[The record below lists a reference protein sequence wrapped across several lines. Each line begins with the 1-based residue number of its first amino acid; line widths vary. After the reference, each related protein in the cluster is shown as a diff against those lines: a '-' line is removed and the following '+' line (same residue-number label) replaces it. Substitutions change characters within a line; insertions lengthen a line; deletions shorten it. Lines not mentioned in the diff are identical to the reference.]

1 MGAKFDIVE
10 RSGLLQTL
18 EHGSDEVSAVAKQS
32 RHIQSVERAMALLE
46 QLSTMPRGTG
56 LATLCR
62 NTGLS
67 KSTAHGLLSTLVDLG
82 YVSNEGNEYTS
93 GSRIRSITTVHTD
106 SADWVRELFTPALH
120 AFNEIC
126 QRNSYLAIPSGTRS
140 YLTLDSLDQQ
150 GSPLSDHVDARRDA
164 VRTSAVGK
172 IFLAH
177 DRSFARRVRRNAS
190 LDHDLEHELM
200 LVKESGF
207 AFDISASRPGLHCMA
222 IPLRH
227 QGVLVGALGISGAE
241 EDMEPRWMEVKARQ
255 AVRELAS
262 LVCM

>member
-1 MGAKFDIVE
+1 MAK
-10 RSGLLQTL
+10 
-18 EHGSDEVSAVAKQS
+18 HG

-46 QLSTMPRGTG
+46 LLNANPGGTV
-56 LATLCR
+56 LANLCR
-62 NTGLS
+62 TTGLS

-82 YVSNEGNEYTS
+82 YVSNEGNEYTP
-93 GSRIRSITTVHTD
+93 GSRIRLIATAHPD
-106 SADWVRELFTPALH
+106 SADRVSELFTPALH

-140 YLTLDSLDQQ
+140 YLTLNSLDPQ
-150 GSPLSDHVDARRDA
+150 GSPLSDPVDARRDA

-190 LDHDLEHELM
+190 IDRDLEHELM
-200 LVKESGF
+200 LVNESGF
-207 AFDISASRPGLHCMA
+207 AFDIAASRPGLHCMA

-227 QGVLVGALGISGAE
+227 RGVLVGALGMSGAE
-241 EDMEPRWMEVKARQ
+241 EDMEPRWMEMKARQ
-255 AVRELAS
+255 AVRELYS
-262 LVCM
+262 LVCL